1 MSCQGTSCSGG
12 FALSGTHRSAF
23 GSRYFQKRLPHPRRG
38 LFCTRM
44 QRSAGGGGAS
54 TEASSKGFGLLEWT
68 GKIISQ
74 GTLVKGA
81 KTGWNFAWETMM
93 KELAPQTK
101 DGSYAR
107 PTYNLKGVIGSPE
120 FPAETA
126 RYHLYVG
133 NACPWCHRVLLALII
148 RGLLPHI
155 SFTLAVD
162 DPERA
167 SRGGWVFDQPEPVF
181 NAKDLREVYDA
192 ASPGYRGR
200 CTAPLLVDKRTR
212 KLVCNES
219 SDIVRMLNSV
229 QLPGSTSFDLYPPQ
243 FSTEIDAVNDLVHNK
258 INNGVYKSGF
268 ATTQAAYARAQQE
281 LYDALDIVEQRLS
294 QHRFLIGDRFT
305 EADLR
310 LYPTVVRYDGMYATL
325 FKCCRKRITDYP
337 SLSAWLRDVYQIII
351 GDASQMQ
358 IRTSFDLDEARR
370 SYFTSLF
377 PLNPGGIVPVG
388 PTLQDLALDRES
400 GRGSHS
406 ADALFHSRVVPSVV
420 AA

>member
-1 MSCQGTSCSGG
+1 MTSQVLDRSGCLR
-12 FALSGTHRSAF
+12 LSGAHPS
-23 GSRYFQKRLPHPRRG
+23 GCSYFQKQLPRARRSCG
-38 LFCTRM
+38 QRRM
-44 QRSAGGGGAS
+44 QTSAGGSGPSA
-54 TEASSKGFGLLEWT
+54 EATKGFGLLEWT
-68 GKIISQ
+68 GKVISQ

-81 KTGWNFAWETMM
+81 KMGWHFAWETMM

-107 PTYNLKGVIGSPE
+107 PTYKLKGVIGSPE
-120 FPAETA
+120 FPAETG

-133 NACPWCHRVLLALII
+133 NACPWCHRVLLALIV

-155 SFTLAVD
+155 SYTMAVD

-181 NAKDLREVYDA
+181 NASDLREVYDA

-229 QLPGSTSFDLYPPQ
+229 QLPGSTPFDLYPAQ
-243 FSTEIDAVNDLVHNK
+243 LSGEIEAINDIVHNK

-281 LYDALDIVEQRLS
+281 LYGALDLVEQNLS
-294 QHRFLIGDRFT
+294 EHRFLVGDRFT

-325 FKCCRKRITDYP
+325 FKCCRKRISDYP
-337 SLSAWLRDVYQIII
+337 NLSAWLRDVYQIAVQ
-351 GDASQMQ
+351 DASQMQ
-358 IRTSFDLDEARR
+358 ISTSFDLDEARR

-377 PLNPGGIVPVG
+377 PLNPGGIVPIG
-388 PTLQDLALDRES
+388 PTIQDLALHREA

-406 ADALFHSRVVPSVV
+406 AESVFHLQAVPSVV